1 MAELPPQQRITVKRH
16 RTIAWRGPQLL
27 LCLLFVRCS
36 VVSTQT
42 DTSFGYSP
50 TTDVSKY
57 LKLALDIQDMRVTTD
72 LDAKRS
78 IYENGKHSTISL
90 ASLSLTAAATM
101 SEVPIYNLYLYAY
114 RELGI
119 HHEDDSVGSFD
130 GKPVEQYAD
139 TLVGDLLELRVE
151 RIQATAT
158 LVHHITMAY
167 WSFLWKVL
175 LSCGSSNDMHAALDA
190 AVALYVGEGQVRNDS
205 QGGYMLYSLAQ
216 FVGTQFGQAT
226 GTGEVQVNTQAMNL
240 FVSLQQ
246 DIRND
251 VCATDAGYRTMR
263 TKVRSLMKLTNIVLI
278 QLLIH
283 YVQDVVTHGLSS
295 DFVELVALAI
305 NPQVAS
311 CHTEL
316 YSNLTELTVSR
327 DVTDSAAVIQ
337 TVQQGYSCLQ
347 ITCAQVGAYQDNVI
361 PACTLDDKI
370 SSLASYQ
377 PMSLQVQEIAHLDRD
392 ISHMNIFMKLGRWSL
407 AREYY
412 IYGWNTNF
420 SLFDL
425 ANGVNEQLGFT
436 ITTSDDWQL
445 YTDYDTKYNPEFGG
459 TAAKLINFTLD
470 GDGTALSDDTRI
482 GLTSGSLETSVVW
495 LGAAAQFRAALDS
508 CTAGKTSD
516 AVDHWDNGVAFFIGS
531 AEGERVSGQEGG
543 QSIFA
548 ISKRFCGVFDTC
560 EPSSSEGDT
569 VSLAAMDEGS
579 TSIRSNAC
587 EGARTIYSDKVQ
599 PFALIPI
606 VQGFIFY
613 SVEVSREQSDADSKG
628 YLIAYTTALLPYVEK
643 ANAESSLLFKSNIE
657 LDGEINL
664 QNTLRG
670 LRSAIPAMNIDC
682 VLIGEIQID
691 GNKTNLCTDGSTLP
705 PVPTAPTAPTSPP
718 SVQPI
723 YAPLKPDPDGLAWGR
738 YTFVNATVAM
748 NDANFT
754 LDVHDMYF
762 SDTAQDAENIYLN
775 ASKYVSNGLY
785 MHEDVKSLQDFS
797 NRASIYMNEDP
808 VYNFFRFALFDDDSF
823 DTDSSGV
830 ENGWPYA
837 DAVEQ
842 LALGPTNGN
851 NAQLGAKVV
860 AVMEFY
866 MMILHRLYVAFR
878 QCQMEKG
885 VPELIDA
892 AVGLWIGQEQG
903 EGKFNSGW
911 SMYAVGQDAAE
922 FYDRPEGESPVNSDL
937 MLLFNEAQSL
947 TKTCSTDRQAV
958 TKLRPLVEKIAR
970 TLSIP
975 LLQHLLFHM
984 SDNNLQY
991 VELYALSFIP
1001 LVVSVDE
1008 GAFSYLRDA
1017 LFEGFNWETTV
1028 DDDFLSVLGKVLRAM
1043 RFSCDD
1049 LGNVTSSNEKLQ
1061 SLVDVLCDE
1070 ILDTY
1075 NTTYLAGFETSVDV
1089 TELARIDLDVHQIDI
1104 FLRVNAVDL
1113 AYDVYKHGR
1122 NSMASGD
1129 EMKALGDEMNSLQLL
1144 ATSMEISAAGD
1155 LLDAYQGYYPQE
1167 FYADT
1172 IVSEALGEPSQS
1184 RFKNFS
1190 RRQLSEAVRRILQV
1204 MVVYLQMHGLLRSA
1218 IDLCNS
1224 NAGKDQSQYAGEAV
1238 AGQVFVDQAVALYV
1252 GSIEGPFSRGSA
1264 LGSGRMMYALGKELC
1279 PLFSTCDQHGDAY
1292 INVLLLF
1299 GFSTMKENLDDFR
1312 CDDAEKV
1319 LEDTILTSL
1328 PIPLIQG
1335 TLYFSGQDDDL
1346 SLVSG
1351 DVLAET
1357 LLPQLDEVSMDTAQT
1372 IFDYTNVDLDDLSV
1386 GKNDTEVLFEAFRS
1400 VVDDLG
1406 VDCNFIGTLVVDS
1419 GNFSV
1424 CEYGVLPSNT
1434 TTDLA
1439 DDLYVI
1445 TTDVQDK
1452 ANIALDI
1459 ESMREDLSLN
1469 RLSAAK
1475 SVYSDGQNSK
1485 VYDDQGKLVDIQSI
1499 ASFSTTANV
1508 EMKSNPMFQIA
1519 LYALQ
1524 DASGMYLGRDVS
1536 QYADAI
1542 VQEMFEKGEKSKAL
1556 WAVDA
1561 ALSLNVWMK
1570 LANELFQVVAKCRS
1584 ENLVETD
1591 GIHLIDGAVAYWIG
1605 DGQVSDTS
1613 AQGNLLYAFAEQMSE
1628 NFQVS
1633 SAGQQS
1639 RTNVNILRQFYA
1651 AKSELSA
1658 TSICT
1663 SGSDTAP
1670 RLRRIV
1676 DNIISLM
1683 LVVNIQ
1689 ALIHYLLVGGE
1700 RERVRIYAHA
1710 VVPLIAGCSPTTFQF
1725 LKGKLLEDSYTDG
1738 DAVDIVSAIRS
1749 TFPCFGLWC
1758 DDVGVHFSEATSA
1771 CTDPSPTTNLADY
1784 KPSSD
1789 VREYAKFDL
1798 DILELDILLQRQ
1810 AYDAAYELYSFGKH
1824 ATLGTSG
1831 GTAETSLSLESLA
1844 TSSGLSVVPEQAS
1857 YIGYF
1862 SGDPNYADTKVR
1874 SALESL
1880 ILTDNQRR
1888 AQVLG
1893 VSQYMIVFVA
1903 TLESMYTA
1911 VESCVSAGDS
1921 RDGSAALHWDRAAAF
1936 IIGHLE
1942 GSSEGGSSDGRMI
1955 WGLSKKLCKE
1965 FGTCSDEEAT
1975 STRTNDRITTY
1986 LYSGRGAVLDG
1997 SCDELQK
2004 VAGELSTLLVAPIF
2018 QALFSTTT
2026 QLVQSDSKDK
2036 EALQTEAYVYA
2047 IMLLPLIS
2055 KVDPNVAKTIQD
2067 NYPLEGTAL
2076 RNGLVTTA
2084 NALISAMGALSIPC
2098 QYVGA
2103 NMDIDSCTGSVSSH
2117 QTGRIIGW
2125 IVGSLALAAAVYLFY
2140 YRRARRKAVE
2150 SAPVFTLSKE
2160 GELNHHSELI
2170 CSRTEP
2176 LTSSPR
2182 SSDSETELHDASD
2195 AMEEDEGMGLAQ
2207 TAIRK
2212 VDDGDAEYVLAIATA
2227 LNGEAQIV

>member
-1 MAELPPQQRITVKRH
+1 MIRYRPIP
-16 RTIAWRGPQLL
+16 WRCPQLL
-27 LCLLFVRCS
+27 FYLWFLQCS
-36 VVSTQT
+36 VVSTLT
-42 DTSFGYSP
+42 DTNFGYSP

-57 LKLALDIQDMRVTTD
+57 LKLALDIKEMRETTD
-72 LDAKRS
+72 LDAKRK
-78 IYENGKHSTISL
+78 IYEDGKYSSISL

-101 SEVPIYNLYLYAY
+101 SEVPIYNLYLNAY

-119 HHEDDSVGSFD
+119 RHEDDSVGSFD

-139 TLVGDLLELRVE
+139 TLVGDLLELRIE
-151 RIQATAT
+151 RIQATTA
-158 LVHHITMAY
+158 LVHHVTMAY
-167 WSFLWKVL
+167 WAFLWKVL

-190 AVALYVGEGQVRNDS
+190 AVALYVGEGQVRNDA

-216 FVGTQFGQAT
+216 FVGTQFNQAT
-226 GTGEVQVNTQAMNL
+226 GTGEVQVNTQVMNF

-251 VCATDAGYRTMR
+251 VCSTDDGYRTMR

-278 QLLIH
+278 QLLLH
-283 YVQDVVTHGLSS
+283 YVEDVINHGLPS

-316 YSNLTELTVSR
+316 YTNLTELTVSR
-327 DVTDSAAVIQ
+327 DITDGNAVTEAVQ
-337 TVQQGYSCLQ
+337 KSYSCLQ
-347 ITCAQVGAYQDNVI
+347 ITCAEVGAYQKNVI
-361 PACTLDDKI
+361 PTCTLDDKI
-370 SSLASYQ
+370 PLLATYE
-377 PMSLQVQEIAHLDRD
+377 PTALQVQEVAHLDRD

-407 AREYY
+407 AQEYY

-425 ANGVNEQLGFT
+425 ANGTNGRLDFNVT
-436 ITTSDDWQL
+436 SSDDWKL
-445 YTDYDTKYNPEFGG
+445 YSDFDAGQEAKYGG
-459 TAAKLINFTLD
+459 TAAKLINYTFD
-470 GDGTALSDDTRI
+470 GDGTALSDDARF
-482 GLTSGSLETSVVW
+482 GMSSGALETSVVW
-495 LGAAAQFRAALDS
+495 LGVAAQFQAALDS
-508 CTAGKTSD
+508 CTAGKTSE
-516 AVDHWDNGVAFFIGS
+516 AVNHWDNGVAFFIGS
-531 AEGERVSGQEGG
+531 TEGERLGGQEGG

-548 ISKRFCGVFDTC
+548 ISKRFCGVFGTC
-560 EPSSSEGDT
+560 EPTSSEGDT
-569 VSLAAMDEGS
+569 VSLAAMDEGI
-579 TSIRSNAC
+579 TSIRANSCDVALSTYV
-587 EGARTIYSDKVQ
+587 EKIK

-613 SVEVSREQSDADSKG
+613 TVEVSREQSDADSKG
-628 YLIAYTTALLPYVEK
+628 YLIAYTTALLPYVAQ
-643 ANAESSLLFKSNIE
+643 ANAASSLLFKNNIE

-664 QNTLRG
+664 QDTLRG
-670 LRSAIPAMNIDC
+670 LRSALPNMNIDC
-682 VLIGEIQID
+682 TLIGEIQID
-691 GNKTNLCTDGSTLP
+691 GNKTNLCADGSTLP

-723 YAPLKPDPDGLAWGR
+723 YAPLNPDPDGLAWGR
-738 YTFVNATVAM
+738 YTFVNSTVAM

-762 SDTAQDAENIYLN
+762 SDTAQEAENIYLN
-775 ASKYVSNGLY
+775 ASKYVPNGIY
-785 MHEDVKSLQDFS
+785 KYDDVKSLQDFS
-797 NRASIYMNEDP
+797 NKASTYMNGDP
-808 VYNFFRFALFDDDSF
+808 FYNFFRFALFDDDSF

-851 NAQLGAKVV
+851 SAQLGAKVV

-866 MMILHRLYVAFR
+866 MMILHRLYDAL
-878 QCQMEKG
+878 QYCQINED
-885 VPELIDA
+885 VPEIIDA

-911 SMYAVGQDAAE
+911 SMYAVAQDAAE
-922 FYDRPEGESPVNSDL
+922 FYDRPEGEAPVNSDL
-937 MLLFNEAQSL
+937 MLLFKEAQAL
-947 TKTCSTDRQAV
+947 TKTCSTEQQAA
-958 TKLRPLVEKIAR
+958 TKLRPLIENISR
-970 TLSIP
+970 NLSIP

-1043 RFSCDD
+1043 RFSCTD
-1049 LGNVTSSNEKLQ
+1049 LGNVTSANEKLQ
-1061 SLVDVLCDE
+1061 SLVDVLCKE
-1070 ILDTY
+1070 IEDTY
-1075 NTTYLAGFETSVDV
+1075 NTGYLAAFETSVDV
-1089 TELARIDLDVHQIDI
+1089 SELARIDLDVHQIDI
-1104 FLRVNAVDL
+1104 FLRVKAVDL

-1122 NSMASGD
+1122 NSISSGD
-1129 EMKALGDEMNSLQLL
+1129 EMNTLQLL
-1144 ATSMEISAAGD
+1144 ATSMELSAAGD
-1155 LLDAYQGYYPQE
+1155 LLDTFRAYYPQE
-1167 FYADT
+1167 FYADA
-1172 IVSEALGEPSQS
+1172 IILEALGDPSES

-1190 RRQLSEAVRRILQV
+1190 RRQLSETVRRTLQV

-1218 IDLCNS
+1218 INLCNS
-1224 NAGKDQSQYAGEAV
+1224 NAANDQSQYNGEAV

-1252 GSIEGPFSRGSA
+1252 GSIEGPYSRGSA
-1264 LGSGRMMYALGKELC
+1264 LSSGRMLYALGKELC
-1279 PLFSTCDQHGDAY
+1279 PLFSTCDDHGDAY

-1299 GFSTMKENLDDFR
+1299 AFSTIKENLDDFR

-1319 LEDTILTSL
+1319 LEDTILTAL

-1335 TLYFSGQDDDL
+1335 TLYFSGQDDEL

-1357 LLPQLDEVSMDTAQT
+1357 LLPQLDEVSVDAAQT
-1372 IFDYTNVDLDDLSV
+1372 IFNLTNIDLAGSTA
-1386 GKNDTEVLFEAFRS
+1386 GKNDTETLFEAFRS
-1400 VVDDLG
+1400 VVGDFG
-1406 VDCNFIGTLVVDS
+1406 VDCIFIGTLVFDS
-1419 GNFSV
+1419 GNYSV
-1424 CEYGVLPSNT
+1424 CEYNVPFNT
-1434 TTDLA
+1434 TTDLP
-1439 DDLYVI
+1439 DNLYVI
-1445 TTDVQDK
+1445 TTDVQYK

-1459 ESMREDLSLN
+1459 KNMREDLSLN
-1469 RLSAAK
+1469 RVISAK
-1475 SVYSDGQNSK
+1475 DVYAEGRNSE

-1499 ASFSTTANV
+1499 ASFSTTASV
-1508 EMKSNPMFQIA
+1508 EMKSNPIFQIA

-1570 LANELFQVVAKCRS
+1570 LTNELFQVVEKCRS
-1584 ENLVETD
+1584 ENLVEKD

-1605 DGQVSDTS
+1605 DGQVSDSS
-1613 AQGNLLYAFAEQMSE
+1613 AQGNLLYAFVEQMSE
-1628 NFQVS
+1628 NFQLS

-1639 RTNVNILRQFYA
+1639 RTNVNILRLFYA
-1651 AKSELSA
+1651 AKSELSGA
-1658 TSICT
+1658 SVC
-1663 SGSDTAP
+1663 SAESVTAP

-1676 DNIISLM
+1676 DEIVSLM

-1725 LKGKLLEDSYTDG
+1725 LKGKLLVDSYTD
-1738 DAVDIVSAIRS
+1738 DDVVDIVTAIRS

-1758 DDVGVHFSEATSA
+1758 DDVGIHYSETTSA

-1824 ATLGTSG
+1824 ATLGASE
-1831 GTAETSLSLESLA
+1831 GTAGTSLSLESLA
-1844 TSSGLSVVPEQAS
+1844 SSSGLSVVPEQAS
-1857 YIGYF
+1857 YISYF
-1862 SGDPNYADTKVR
+1862 SGDPKYADTKVR
-1874 SALESL
+1874 SALESS
-1880 ILTDNQRR
+1880 IMTDNQRR

-1893 VSQYMIVFVA
+1893 ISQYMIVFMA

-1911 VESCVSAGDS
+1911 VESCISTGDS
-1921 RDGSAALHWDRAAAF
+1921 RDGAAALHWDRAAALM
-1936 IIGHLE
+1936 IGHLE

-1965 FGTCSDEEAT
+1965 FGTCSEEEAT
-1975 STRTNDRITTY
+1975 STRANDKITTY

-1997 SCDELQK
+1997 SCEELRK
-2004 VAGELSTLLVAPIF
+2004 VTGELSTLLVAPIF
-2018 QALFSTTT
+2018 QSLFSVTT
-2026 QLVQSDSKDK
+2026 QLVQADNKDK
-2036 EALQTEAYVYA
+2036 EGLQTEAYVYSLL
-2047 IMLLPLIS
+2047 LLPLIS
-2055 KVDPNVAKTIQD
+2055 KVDTNAAKTIQN
-2067 NYPLEGTAL
+2067 NYPLEGSAL
-2076 RNGLVTTA
+2076 RNGIVTTA
-2084 NALISAMGALSIPC
+2084 NALISAMNALNISC

-2117 QTGRIIGW
+2117 KTGSTIGW
-2125 IVGSLALAAAVYLFY
+2125 IVGSLVLAAAVFFFY
-2140 YRRARRKAVE
+2140 YRRSRRKTLK
-2150 SAPVFTLSKE
+2150 SAPIFTVSKE
-2160 GELNHHSELI
+2160 GEFNHHSELI

-2176 LTSSPR
+2176 LTCSPR
-2182 SSDSETELHDASD
+2182 SSDSETDLHDASD
-2195 AMEEDEGMGLAQ
+2195 AMDEDEGMGVTQ

-2212 VDDGDAEYVLAIATA
+2212 VDDTDADYVRAIATA
-2227 LNGEAQIV
+2227 LNCEAQIV